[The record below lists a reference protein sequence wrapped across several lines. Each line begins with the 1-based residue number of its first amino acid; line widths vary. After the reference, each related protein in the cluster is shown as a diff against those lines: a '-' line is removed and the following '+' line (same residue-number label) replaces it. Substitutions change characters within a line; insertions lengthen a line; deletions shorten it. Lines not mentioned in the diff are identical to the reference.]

1 MRRVTECC
9 ASCHLAWLWVLG
21 SSILVLRKKCVM
33 RFAAVLCVWL
43 WLWWPFCVSTLPPR
57 PNSTSA
63 VQLQEGWLAMCHHYV
78 MICHVCHHFKALA
91 LGKHRQGTVSAAFQV
106 HKVSQPALT
115 LAAWGAA
122 VWDSSI
128 EAAKWAARVAR
139 VLFCCWCRES
149 LKPSSPQCSDL
160 KLSSWSTQGQYQVCL
175 DLDGAGTQYR
185 VEFSRV
191 EGDRDWYW

>member
-1 MRRVTECC
+1 
-9 ASCHLAWLWVLG
+9 
-21 SSILVLRKKCVM
+21 
-33 RFAAVLCVWL
+33 
-43 WLWWPFCVSTLPPR
+43 
-57 PNSTSA
+57 
-63 VQLQEGWLAMCHHYV
+63 MCHVICSCTVCVAVVVAAFLCFNTASKAQQHQRGSAARRLAGNV
-78 MICHVCHHFKALA
+78 PSLCHVCHHFKALA

-122 VWDSSI
+122 VWDLSI
-128 EAAKWAARVAR
+128 EAAKWAAR

-160 KLSSWSTQGQYQVCL
+160 KLSSWSTQGQYRVCL